1 MNTLVHFEARRSA
14 GDILAQKLV
23 EQFERLKIPYISTGY
38 EYFNNN
44 TDLTRIAFSLLK
56 KNKDGNSS
64 YLRFFPDFTTVG
76 NTKSLFVECKNST
89 GIEKDCYYNYKNMQ
103 EFNNTNIVLYLK
115 NEKFCF
121 LPDLKF
127 KEANEWNYR
136 TQMRIPIT
144 DKVWVE
150 PRKMPKKEYDL
161 YLERMQY
168 KTSGC
173 SYALIDFDKTKT
185 FDIEYLKEYLH
196 E

>member
-23 EQFERLKIPYISTGY
+23 EQFERLKIPYIYTGY
-38 EYFNNN
+38 EYFDNN

-136 TQMRIPIT
+136 TQMKIPIT

-185 FDIEYLKEYLH
+185 FDIEYLKQYLI
-196 E
+196 